1 MISTNDLKTDK
12 TIQSQKWIAIAGILA
27 PILYFSIVIGLGLL
41 EPGYSQRTMMMS
53 VLGGAPGWRG
63 AIFNLGLVL
72 IAVLLI
78 VFGFGLHRNI
88 NQGQGNRVG
97 LILLVSAAVGLMG
110 SSYYH
115 CDVGCVNVIRE
126 PDFRGQMH
134 MLFAFITGLSL
145 AFSPLPFFFSM
156 KHDSRWRSYRSVT
169 LATVI
174 LSNIPGIVMWIT
186 LFTTRLPQWEGVI
199 QRLGLI
205 FPLIW
210 MELMAIKLVNLPQVD
225 FNSSSLITNQI

>member
-1 MISTNDLKTDK
+1 MKTGNAN
-12 TIQSQKWIAIAGILA
+12 QPQKWIAIAGIIA
-27 PILYFSIVIGLGLL
+27 PVLYISMVIILGLL

-53 VLGGAPGWRG
+53 ILGGVQGWRG

-72 IAVLLI
+72 IGILLI

-88 NQGQGNRVG
+88 NQGKGKRLG
-97 LILLVSAAVGLMG
+97 LVLLVIAGVGLMG

-115 CDVGCVNVIRE
+115 CDVGCVNVIHD
-126 PDFRGQMH
+126 PNFRGQMH

-156 KHDSRWRSYRSVT
+156 KQDSRWKNYRGVT
-169 LATVI
+169 LAAVI
-174 LSNIPGIVMWIT
+174 LSNVPGIVMWIT
-186 LFTTRLPQWEGVI
+186 LFTTRLLEWEGII
-199 QRLGLI
+199 QRLGLV

-210 MELMAIKLVNLPQVD
+210 VEVMAIKLLRT
-225 FNSSSLITNQI
+225 SKEEI

>member
-1 MISTNDLKTDK
+1 MKTNSKLQNNRDK
-12 TIQSQKWIAIAGILA
+12 RHTMAALAGILA
-27 PILYFSIVIGLGLL
+27 PILYFSMVIILGLL

-53 VLGGAPGWRG
+53 ILGGVPGWRG

-72 IAVLLI
+72 IGGLLI
-78 VFGFGLHRNI
+78 VFGFGLHRNV
-88 NQGQGNRVG
+88 NHGQGSRAG
-97 LILLVSAAVGLMG
+97 LTLLVIAGVGLMG
-110 SSYYH
+110 SSYFH
-115 CDVGCVNVIRE
+115 CDVGCVNIIRE

-156 KHDSRWRSYRSVT
+156 KHDPRWKNDRGIT
-169 LATVI
+169 LAAVI
-174 LSNIPGIVMWIT
+174 LSNIPGILMWIT
-186 LFTTRLPQWEGVI
+186 LFTTRLPEWEGVI

-210 MELMAIKLVNLPQVD
+210 VEVMAIKLMTLLRKDTTSTTPFGV
-225 FNSSSLITNQI
+225 

>member
-1 MISTNDLKTDK
+1 MPTNRKKTGEVNR
-12 TIQSQKWIAIAGILA
+12 SQKWGPFAGILA
-27 PILYFSIVIGLGLL
+27 PMLYISMVIILGFL
-41 EPGYSQRTMMMS
+41 EPGYNQRTMMMS
-53 VLGGAPGWRG
+53 ILGGVQGWHG

-72 IAVLLI
+72 IGSLLI
-78 VFGFGLHRNI
+78 VFGFGLYRNV
-88 NQGQGNRVG
+88 NQGKGSRLG
-97 LILLVSAAVGLMG
+97 FILFVIAGVGLMG

-115 CDVGCVNVIRE
+115 CDVGCVNIIRE

-156 KHDSRWRSYRSVT
+156 KHDSRWKNYRSVT
-169 LATVI
+169 IATVI

-186 LFTTRLPQWEGVI
+186 LFTTRLPEWEGII

-210 MELMAIKLVNLPQVD
+210 VELIAIKMFSTSKEGLLN
-225 FNSSSLITNQI
+225 